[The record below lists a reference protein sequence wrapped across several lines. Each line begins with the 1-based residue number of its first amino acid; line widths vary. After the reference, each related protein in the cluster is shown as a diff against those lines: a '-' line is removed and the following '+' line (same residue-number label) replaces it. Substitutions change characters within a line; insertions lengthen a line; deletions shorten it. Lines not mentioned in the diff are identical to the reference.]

1 MNVIKRNGSEV
12 TFDKAKIE
20 NAIIKANNSVEE
32 AVRLTPIQ
40 IKRITDSVILSCED
54 LGRSPAVEEIQDMV
68 EEHIMQHGAYE
79 VAKHISHT
87 DIQDPSFVSPTQQMT
102 RFFRLSSLTTR
113 KLSRRTPIR
122 ILLSTPLRETTWL
135 ER

>member
-40 IKRITDSVILSCED
+40 MKISTDIVILSC
-54 LGRSPAVEEIQDMV
+54 
-68 EEHIMQHGAYE
+68 
-79 VAKHISHT
+79 
-87 DIQDPSFVSPTQQMT
+87 
-102 RFFRLSSLTTR
+102 
-113 KLSRRTPIR
+113 
-122 ILLSTPLRETTWL
+122 
-135 ER
+135 

>member
-79 VAKHISHT
+79 GAKAYITYRYTRSLVRQSNTTDAKIISL
-87 DIQDPSFVSPTQQMT
+87 IELNNEEAKQEYSNKNPIINSTQ
-102 RFFRLSSLTTR
+102 
-113 KLSRRTPIR
+113 
-122 ILLSTPLRETTWL
+122 
-135 ER
+135 

>member
-40 IKRITDSVILSCED
+40 IKRITESVILSCED
-54 LGRSPAVEEIQDMV
+54 LGRSPD
-68 EEHIMQHGAYE
+68 
-79 VAKHISHT
+79 
-87 DIQDPSFVSPTQQMT
+87 
-102 RFFRLSSLTTR
+102 R
-113 KLSRRTPIR
+113 KSVV
-122 ILLSTPLRETTWL
+122 
-135 ER
+135 

>member
-40 IKRITDSVILSCED
+40 I
-54 LGRSPAVEEIQDMV
+54 
-68 EEHIMQHGAYE
+68 
-79 VAKHISHT
+79 
-87 DIQDPSFVSPTQQMT
+87 DIQDPSFVSPTQQTT

-122 ILLSTPLRETTWL
+122 ILL
-135 ER
+135 

>member
-40 IKRITDSVILSCED
+40 IKRITESVILSCED

-79 VAKHISHT
+79 VAKAYITYRYTRSLVR
-87 DIQDPSFVSPTQQMT
+87 QSNT

-122 ILLSTPLRETTWL
+122 ILL
-135 ER
+135 